1 MAYGRLMEG
10 QIYPKAYG
18 LDKLD
23 LMGIKT
29 IKTGRGIEVEYARE
43 GEDCEYEQIHCIK
56 FSKNW

>member
-1 MAYGRLMEG
+1 MEG

-56 FSKNW
+56 FSKN